1 MALKIIQEIKPFNQ
15 FFYKSCFYN
24 ALFSVLE
31 WMDRS
36 IYPHISNDIMFYS
49 QDEEVPGMLD
59 MTYYPFR
66 DPELI
71 FKEENYEVCTS
82 RRQENIIEYLVSSIH
97 QNKPVIIWVD
107 CFYEDIRLDMYHK
120 EHWAHT
126 LLIVGYNDDTKQ
138 FAIMEHSN
146 KESLNYGLKW
156 ISYSSLKESYDAFF
170 QLDHADENLIST
182 YRFESKQEPF
192 VSDWI
197 ETYEYNIF
205 KHRAKYTEGI
215 KQLEQYSAWFG
226 EKCLEEGEIQAYAE
240 SIFLGFNRIVAAK
253 QVECARYFYFDS
265 KPDRLQTIGEILD
278 AWKNIRATWGKLY
291 FSDMYSP
298 NQLMATKDILNRIM
312 EMEKRLIKI
321 NGWEHINEY

>member
-1 MALKIIQEIKPFNQ
+1 
-15 FFYKSCFYN
+15 
-24 ALFSVLE
+24 
-31 WMDRS
+31 MDRS

-170 QLDHADENLIST
+170 NWIMRMRILFPRIGLNRSKSLLSLIGSKHMST
-182 YRFESKQEPF
+182 TYLNIALSTQR
-192 VSDWI
+192 VSNNW
-197 ETYEYNIF
+197 N
-205 KHRAKYTEGI
+205 
-215 KQLEQYSAWFG
+215 
-226 EKCLEEGEIQAYAE
+226 
-240 SIFLGFNRIVAAK
+240 
-253 QVECARYFYFDS
+253 
-265 KPDRLQTIGEILD
+265 
-278 AWKNIRATWGKLY
+278 NIRLGLAK
-291 FSDMYSP
+291 
-298 NQLMATKDILNRIM
+298 NV
-312 EMEKRLIKI
+312 
-321 NGWEHINEY
+321 